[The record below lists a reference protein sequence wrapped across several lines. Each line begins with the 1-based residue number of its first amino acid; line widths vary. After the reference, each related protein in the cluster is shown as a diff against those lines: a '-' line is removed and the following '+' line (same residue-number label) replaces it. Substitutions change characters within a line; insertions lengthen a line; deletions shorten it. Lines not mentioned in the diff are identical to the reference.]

1 MFLNRY
7 SKKSTLN
14 PYANQ
19 ILTIFAAIMKKCNN
33 CNTTILEEA
42 RFCHNCGTKVIDQNK
57 ITCPDCH
64 TSNPAKSAFCKSC
77 GYFFHKKNE
86 PRESYEVQ
94 YPLNFK
100 ETNSIAPDLKEFFFN
115 DFRKRIQEEQDMKK
129 YNQYLER
136 FYDSDFGK
144 NFDIRLNQLAEQA
157 YSIHAKQD
165 GNVQRKVDQMIASNF
180 NNLLDHFIIL
190 FCKDL
195 NSTYLSEE
203 ILAYHNTKKETIDW
217 QLLMLD
223 YLNLENEKEDFY
235 IDFVTMPV
243 KKLRNASTAFLFPD
257 KDEKIMLIADQTIFG
272 SCKEGFSL
280 TEKGIYWK
288 AHFETAK
295 KVYFHELTSIK
306 KEKDWI
312 TINGHFFN
320 VSPSVN
326 IKMMKLLR
334 KLKEVNS

>member
-1 MFLNRY
+1 
-7 SKKSTLN
+7 
-14 PYANQ
+14 
-19 ILTIFAAIMKKCNN
+19 MKKCNN
-33 CNTTILEEA
+33 CKTAILADA
-42 RFCHNCGTKVIDQNK
+42 RFCHNCGTKVIVSDHL
-57 ITCPDCH
+57 TCPDCL
-64 TSNPAKSAFCKSC
+64 TTNPVNSAFCKSC
-77 GYFFHKKNE
+77 GYFFQKKNAS
-86 PRESYEVQ
+86 REVYEVQ

-100 ETNSIAPDLKEFFFN
+100 ETNSIAPELKKYFFN
-115 DFRKRIQEEQDMKK
+115 DFKERIQEEQDMNK

-136 FYDSDFGK
+136 FFDSDFGK
-144 NFDIRLNQLAEQA
+144 NFEVRLNQLAEEA
-157 YSIHAKQD
+157 YTIHAKQD
-165 GNVQRKVDQMIASNF
+165 GNVQRKVDQMLSSNF

-195 NSTYLSEE
+195 NATYLSEE
-203 ILAYHNTKKETIDW
+203 ILAYHDAKKETVDL
-217 QLLMLD
+217 QLLILD

-235 IDFVTMPV
+235 IDFVTMPI
-243 KKLRNASTAFLFPD
+243 KKLRNASTAFLFPE

-288 AHFETAK
+288 AHFEKAK
-295 KVYFHELTSIK
+295 KVLFHELSSIK

-326 IKMMKLLR
+326 VKMMKLLR
-334 KLKEVNS
+334 KLKSIY

>member
-1 MFLNRY
+1 
-7 SKKSTLN
+7 
-14 PYANQ
+14 
-19 ILTIFAAIMKKCNN
+19 MKKCTN
-33 CNTTILEEA
+33 CNTSILDDA
-42 RFCHNCGTKVIDQNK
+42 RFCHNCGTKVIATT

-64 TSNPAKSAFCKSC
+64 ISNPPKAAFCKSC
-77 GYFFHKKNE
+77 GYFFSKNNA
-86 PRESYEVQ
+86 PRTPYDAQ
-94 YPLNFK
+94 YPLNYK
-100 ETNSIAPDLKEFFFN
+100 ETNSIAPDLKEYFFN
-115 DFRKRIQEEQDMKK
+115 DFRERIQEEQDLKK
-129 YNQYLER
+129 HNQYLER

-144 NFDIRLNQLAEQA
+144 NYEVRLNQLAEEA

-165 GNVQRKVDQMIASNF
+165 GNVQQKVDQMIYSNF

-190 FCKDL
+190 FCNDL
-195 NSTYLSEE
+195 NSTQLSEE
-203 ILAYHNTKKETIDW
+203 ILSYHNAKKETVDL
-217 QLLMLD
+217 QLLILD
-223 YLNLENEKEDFY
+223 YLHLENEKEDFF

-243 KKLRNASTAFLFPD
+243 KKLRNASVAFLFPE

-288 AHFETAK
+288 AHFEKAQR
-295 KVYFHELTSIK
+295 VSFHELTSIK

-334 KLKEVNS
+334 KLKLIYS

>member
-1 MFLNRY
+1 MKNCTNCHT
-7 SKKSTLN
+7 S
-14 PYANQ
+14 
-19 ILTIFAAIMKKCNN
+19 ILDD
-33 CNTTILEEA
+33 A
-42 RFCHNCGTKVIDQNK
+42 RFCHNCGTKVIATT
-57 ITCPDCH
+57 ITCPDCD
-64 TSNPAKSAFCKSC
+64 TSNPSKAAFCKAC
-77 GYFFHKKNE
+77 GYFFSKKNS
-86 PRESYEVQ
+86 PRETYDAQ

-100 ETNSIAPDLKEFFFN
+100 ETNSIAPDLKKYFYN
-115 DFRKRIQEEQDMKK
+115 NFRGRIQEEQDLKK

-136 FYDSDFGK
+136 FYNSDFGK
-144 NFDIRLNQLAEQA
+144 NFELRLNQLAEEA

-165 GNVQRKVDQMIASNF
+165 GNVQRKVDQMISSNF

-195 NSTYLSEE
+195 NSTQLSEE
-203 ILAYHNTKKETIDW
+203 ILAYHDAKKETVDL

-223 YLNLENEKEDFY
+223 YLQLENEKEDFF
-235 IDFVTMPV
+235 IDFVSMPV
-243 KKLRNASTAFLFPD
+243 KKLRNASLAFLFPE

-288 AHFETAK
+288 AHFEKANQ
-295 KVYFHELTSIK
+295 VFFHELTSIK

-320 VSPSVN
+320 VSTSVN

-334 KLKEVNS
+334 KLKLMYL

>member
-1 MFLNRY
+1 MN
-7 SKKSTLN
+7 
-14 PYANQ
+14 
-19 ILTIFAAIMKKCNN
+19 KCNN
-33 CNTTILEEA
+33 CNTSILNDA
-42 RFCHNCGTKVIDQNK
+42 RFCHNCGTKVISAT

-64 TSNPAKSAFCKSC
+64 TSNLVKAAFCKSC
-77 GYFFHKKNE
+77 GYFFSKKNA
-86 PRESYEVQ
+86 PRESYDAI

-100 ETNSIAPDLKEFFFN
+100 ETNSIAPDLKEYFFK
-115 DFRKRIQEEQDMKK
+115 DFLEQIREEQNLKK
-129 YNQYLER
+129 YDQYLER

-144 NFDIRLNQLAEQA
+144 NFEVRLNQLAEEA
-157 YSIHAKQD
+157 YSIHAKQN
-165 GNVQRKVDQMIASNF
+165 GNVQRKVDQMIYSNF

-190 FCKDL
+190 FCHDL
-195 NSTYLSEE
+195 NSTQLSEE
-203 ILAYHNTKKETIDW
+203 ILAYHDAKKETVDL
-217 QLLMLD
+217 QLMILD
-223 YLNLENEKEDFY
+223 YLHLENEKEDFF

-243 KKLRNASTAFLFPD
+243 KKLRNASIAFLFPA

-288 AHFETAK
+288 AHFEKAN
-295 KVYFHELTSIK
+295 KVFFHELISIK
-306 KEKDWI
+306 IEKDWI

-334 KLKEVNS
+334 KLKEMY

>member
-1 MFLNRY
+1 MLKI
-7 SKKSTLN
+7 SALTVTT
-14 PYANQ
+14 NQ
-19 ILTIFAAIMKKCNN
+19 ILPIFAAIMKTCNN
-33 CNTTILEEA
+33 CNTSILPDA
-42 RFCHNCGTKVIDQNK
+42 RFCHNCGNKIIDQNN

-64 TSNPAKSAFCKSC
+64 TSNPLNAAFCKSC
-77 GYFFHKKNE
+77 GYFFSRKNT
-86 PRESYEVQ
+86 PREFYDAQ

-100 ETNSIAPDLKEFFFN
+100 ETNSIASDLRKYFFN
-115 DFRKRIQEEQDMKK
+115 DFQKKIMEEQDLKK

-136 FYDSDFGK
+136 FYDADFGK
-144 NFDIRLNQLAEQA
+144 NFEVRLNQLAEEA
-157 YSIHAKQD
+157 YSIHAKQE
-165 GNVQRKVDQMIASNF
+165 GNVQRKVDQMLSFNF
-180 NNLLDHFIIL
+180 NNLLDHFTIL
-190 FCKDL
+190 YCKDL
-195 NSTYLSEE
+195 NSTHFSEE
-203 ILAYHNTKKETIDW
+203 ILAYYNVKKETVDL
-217 QLLMLD
+217 QLLILD

-243 KKLRNASTAFLFPD
+243 KKLRNASIAFLFPE

-288 AHFETAK
+288 AHFEKAK
-295 KVYFHELTSIK
+295 KVYFHELTYIK

-334 KLKEVNS
+334 KLKGIF

>member
-1 MFLNRY
+1 
-7 SKKSTLN
+7 
-14 PYANQ
+14 
-19 ILTIFAAIMKKCNN
+19 MKKCNN
-33 CNTTILEEA
+33 CHTSILDDA
-42 RFCHNCGTKVIDQNK
+42 RFCHNCGTQVISSTN
-57 ITCPDCH
+57 TCPDCL
-64 TSNPAKSAFCKSC
+64 TSNPPKAAFCKSC
-77 GYFFHKKNE
+77 GYFFSKKNA
-86 PRESYEVQ
+86 PRESYDML
-94 YPLNFK
+94 YPLNFR
-100 ETNSIAPDLKEFFFN
+100 ETSTIAPDLKKYFFN
-115 DFRKRIQEEQDMKK
+115 DFRERIQEEQDSNKHDL
-129 YNQYLER
+129 YLER

-144 NFDIRLNQLAEQA
+144 NFEVRLDQLAEEA
-157 YSIHAKQD
+157 YAIHAKQV
-165 GNVQRKVDQMIASNF
+165 GNVQRKVDEMISTNF

-195 NSTYLSEE
+195 NSTQLSEE
-203 ILAYHNTKKETIDW
+203 ILAYHDAKKETVDL
-217 QLLMLD
+217 QLLILD
-223 YLNLENEKEDFY
+223 YLHLDNEKEDFF

-243 KKLRNASTAFLFPD
+243 KRLRNASLTFLFPE

-288 AHFETAK
+288 AHFEKAK
-295 KVYFHELTSIK
+295 KVFFHELTSVK

-334 KLKEVNS
+334 KLKGMY